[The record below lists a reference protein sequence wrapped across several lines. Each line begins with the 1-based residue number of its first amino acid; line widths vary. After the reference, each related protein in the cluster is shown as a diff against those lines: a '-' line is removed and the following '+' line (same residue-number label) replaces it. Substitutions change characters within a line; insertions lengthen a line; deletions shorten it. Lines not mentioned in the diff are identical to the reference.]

1 MQLST
6 ILALHCLPGFTLRA
20 HMPLAF
26 VGEARPPCII
36 QGLLEFLRSGAG
48 GEGASHR
55 RCTGKPRFLKPAPR
69 CTRKSSWKRH
79 GCFGSRYA
87 PQASSF
93 PGKRGGGRT
102 PPTKAV
108 WQECPFLCWLVLPTH
123 LRSERSIKIC
133 SSPCSG
139 PPHPRVSIRFVHR
152 PLLGRG

>member
-108 WQECPFLCWLVLPTH
+108 WQECPILCWLVLPPISAQRGQPRFALLPVLAHPTPEFPYG
-123 LRSERSIKIC
+123 LFT
-133 SSPCSG
+133 G
-139 PPHPRVSIRFVHR
+139 PS
-152 PLLGRG
+152 